1 MKINEIITEAHRG
14 KLRKGAQTATP
25 DMQTWPDLNNN
36 NSPYAAYRFGMALAS
51 SPHFE
56 TDMHK
61 NGPIGGDF
69 TTIGYSAAD
78 KAILDAAAKKMGVLA
93 TQQTGSGSRELDSVS
108 KHSPHR
114 RVGAITLVQ
123 KKK

>member
-14 KLRKGAQTATP
+14 KLRKGAQAATP
-25 DMQTWPDLNNN
+25 DMQTWPALNNN

-51 SPHFE
+51 SPTFDA
-56 TDMHK
+56 DMHK

-69 TTIGYSAAD
+69 TTIGYSSAD
-78 KAILDAAAKKMGVLA
+78 QEILDAASKKMGVA
-93 TQQTGSGSRELDSVS
+93 STQQTGKGSKELDSVS

-114 RVGAITLVQ
+114 RVGAIALVQ
-123 KKK
+123 NKK

>member
-14 KLRKGAQTATP
+14 KLRKGSQKATP

-51 SPHFE
+51 SPTFD

-69 TTIGYSAAD
+69 TTIGYSSAD
-78 KAILDAAAKKMGVLA
+78 KEILDAAAQKMGIA
-93 TQQTGSGSRELDSVS
+93 STQQTESGSQELDLVS
-108 KHSPHR
+108 KHSPTR
-114 RVGAITLVQ
+114 KVGAIALVQ